1 MQRVNDN
8 RRKAFTLSS
17 ILRRTLNITFQ
28 DEVLIWMVGGVF
40 FVCLDRWVFFITE
53 LINIPLIRGKR
64 LRTHREHTY

>member
-17 ILRRTLNITFQ
+17 ILRKTLTITFQ

-40 FVCLDRWVFFITE
+40 LYVWTGGFSS
-53 LINIPLIRGKR
+53 
-64 LRTHREHTY
+64 